1 MMRELV
7 SLLLTFS
14 GLVGALT
21 LPSDQNIE
29 DENYDNYSNATVIIG
44 FILLLHVVFVYEWNY
59 RICRKEIQ
67 SCYQTLVVERKIHL
81 LIVSLI
87 SHAAA
92 SNQVSSDNGGVC
104 SIRTFYD
111 SICKGGS
118 LSGFPLLA
126 WSSHLLW
133 KVRLLEQ
140 NEASKVDFCRLCLSL
155 LSTAIALEMIFV
167 RFLYVKSR
175 SIPISSSSALT
186 GSLLALYYIESNST
200 YSVYDTGIIG
210 DFVVLTALASTFH
223 LFGSTMGVM
232 SGLLHA
238 SKITNFL
245 VQPYWSNLLSLTIF
259 LGCCISVKASTIA
272 SGITDEDYLPWI
284 DYVSSRWNGRGEQ
297 QQHQQLNNNSYG
309 EVVSQDHLNYNGSD
323 NMESGLLPGN
333 SFAIQHGA
341 NDSEQRQIGPRSRQR
356 PFTTSS

>member
-1 MMRELV
+1 M
-7 SLLLTFS
+7 
-14 GLVGALT
+14 
-21 LPSDQNIE
+21 
-29 DENYDNYSNATVIIG
+29 
-44 FILLLHVVFVYEWNY
+44 
-59 RICRKEIQ
+59 
-67 SCYQTLVVERKIHL
+67 HL

-92 SNQVSSDNGGVC
+92 SNQASSDNGGVS

-140 NEASKVDFCRLCLSL
+140 KEASKVDFCRLCLSL
-155 LSTAIALEMIFV
+155 LSTAIALEMIFI
-167 RFLYVKSR
+167 RFVCVKSR
-175 SIPISSSSALT
+175 SIAISSSSALT
-186 GSLLALYYIESNST
+186 GSLLALYYFESNSA
-200 YSVYDTGIIG
+200 YNVYDTGIIG
-210 DFVVLTALASTFH
+210 DFFVLTALASTFH
-223 LFGSTMGVM
+223 LFGSTIGVV

-245 VQPYWSNLLSLTIF
+245 VQPYWSNFLSLTIF

-284 DYVSSRWNGRGEQ
+284 DYVSSRWNGREEQ
-297 QQHQQLNNNSYG
+297 QQHQQLNNNANDD
-309 EVVSQDHLNYNGSD
+309 VVNQDPLNDNGSG
-323 NMESGLLPGN
+323 NMESGLLPAN
-333 SFAIQHGA
+333 SFTIQHDPNG
-341 NDSEQRQIGPRSRQR
+341 NEQRQIGPRSRQR